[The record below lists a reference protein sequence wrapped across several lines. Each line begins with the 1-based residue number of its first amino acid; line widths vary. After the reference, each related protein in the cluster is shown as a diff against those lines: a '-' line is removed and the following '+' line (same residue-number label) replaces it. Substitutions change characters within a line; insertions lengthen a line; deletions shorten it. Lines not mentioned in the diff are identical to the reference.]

1 MAKLGKVVECSH
13 GLHFDKKGSALSG
26 KVGEISDFKKAMRQC
41 NSKQQKY
48 LKVIVECVDKYN
60 AVKRIFVQ
68 EIIRKQISGMGEMWM
83 KYMKKLVPN
92 PYMG

>member
-41 NSKQQKY
+41 NSKQ
-48 LKVIVECVDKYN
+48 
-60 AVKRIFVQ
+60 
-68 EIIRKQISGMGEMWM
+68 
-83 KYMKKLVPN
+83 
-92 PYMG
+92 